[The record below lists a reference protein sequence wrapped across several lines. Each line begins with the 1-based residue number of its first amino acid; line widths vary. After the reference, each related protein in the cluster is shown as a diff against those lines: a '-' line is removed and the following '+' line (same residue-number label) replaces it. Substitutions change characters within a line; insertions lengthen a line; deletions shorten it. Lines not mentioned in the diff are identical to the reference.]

1 VSQSGV
7 GVEVKTGRF
16 KAQKKGLLRLQ
27 EKVNFLVLV
36 EVREQVEE

>member
-1 VSQSGV
+1 V

-36 EVREQVEE
+36 EVREQVGE